1 MATQKPPRE
10 IVEEL
15 EVREDDGGKPQQGVK
30 PRAVQAELFSLNA
43 RGELTQPMADIPALS
58 PTCSLDVARWWFR
71 RHLEQQKRPI
81 NTIDSYMYDLALF
94 QQGIGNK
101 TLDRI
106 NNTDIANFLGQAN
119 SKSTRKRRL
128 TSLQGLYRYLVDKEK
143 VLTKNLADSF
153 FPDYIPLK
161 TPQTLFPQEQDAIL
175 DAALAENSRTFLIVY
190 LLLKLGLT
198 RTELLALRVDHVD
211 VGRSEEPLVYVYYEE
226 IRWQPKERKLAAGPE
241 FTEAY
246 QKYLEDYK
254 PVSRLFNLLPQSINK
269 IVDRV
274 AEEAGITKRVTPQSL
289 RDTFAVEQAKAGAD
303 DKKLLQIL
311 GLAPDSR
318 NRKSVQRYIKLAAPP
333 VAGVV

>member
-1 MATQKPPRE
+1 MGGRYSRGKAMGVAEDEEKQAGGQMNKP
-10 IVEEL
+10 
-15 EVREDDGGKPQQGVK
+15 
-30 PRAVQAELFSLNA
+30 VQAELFTVSS
-43 RGELTQPMADIPALS
+43 RGELLQPVADIPALG
-58 PTCSLDVARWWFR
+58 PTSSLDVARWWFK

-94 QQGIGNK
+94 QSAVGNK

-106 NNTDIANFLGQAN
+106 NTTDIANFLGQAN

-128 TSLQGLYRYLVDKEK
+128 TSLQGLYRYLVNKEK

-161 TPQTLFPQEQDAIL
+161 TPQVLFPSEQDEVMQ
-175 DAALAENSRTFLIVY
+175 AALAENTRTALIVY
-190 LLLKLGLT
+190 LLMKLGLT
-198 RTELLALRVDHVD
+198 RTELLALKVDHVD
-211 VGRSEEPLVYVYYEE
+211 TSNPQQPVVYIYYDDIRS
-226 IRWQPKERKLAAGPE
+226 QKKERKLAANAE
-241 FTEAY
+241 FTELFNRYVAEY
-246 QKYLEDYK
+246 E
-254 PVSRLFNLLPQSINK
+254 PVSRLFNLLPQSVNK
-269 IVDRV
+269 LVDRI
-274 AEEAGITKRVTPQSL
+274 AEDAGITKRVTPQSL

-303 DKKLLQIL
+303 EKKLLLIL

>member
-1 MATQKPPRE
+1 MNKQSSRGQGTRSY
-10 IVEEL
+10 EE
-15 EVREDDGGKPQQGVK
+15 DGERT
-30 PRAVQAELFSLNA
+30 RAEALANRPVQAELFTLSA
-43 RGELTQPMADIPALS
+43 RGELMQPVADIPALG
-58 PTCSLDVARWWFR
+58 PTSSLDVARWWFK

-94 QQGIGNK
+94 QSTLGNK

-106 NNTDIANFLGQAN
+106 DKTDLANFLGQAN
-119 SKSTRKRRL
+119 NKSTRKRRL
-128 TSLQGLYRYLVDKEK
+128 TSLQGLYRYLVNKEK
-143 VLTKNLADSF
+143 VLEKNLADSF

-161 TPQTLFPQEQDAIL
+161 TPQVLFPTEQEAIL
-175 DAALAENSRTFLIVY
+175 EAARAENSRTALIIY

-198 RTELLALRVDHVD
+198 RTELLALKVDHIDISDPGQPVVYIYYD
-211 VGRSEEPLVYVYYEE
+211 DIRS
-226 IRWQPKERKLAAGPE
+226 QKKERKLGANLE
-241 FTEAY
+241 FTEAFQAY
-246 QKYLEDYK
+246 ISEFE
-254 PVSRLFNLLPQSINK
+254 PVSRMFNLLPQSVNK
-269 IVDRV
+269 MVDRV

-303 DKKLLQIL
+303 EKKLLLIL